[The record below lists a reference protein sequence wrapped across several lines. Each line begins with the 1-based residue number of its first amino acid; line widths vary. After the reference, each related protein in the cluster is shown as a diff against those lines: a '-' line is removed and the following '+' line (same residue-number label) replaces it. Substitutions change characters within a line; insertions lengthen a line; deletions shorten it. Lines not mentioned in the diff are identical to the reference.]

1 VTGRPFYGWIVVA
14 AAALVLFLAYGTQFA
29 FGVFYAALLAEFGWS
44 RASVSGAFSL
54 YTLVYS
60 GFALVAGRLT
70 DRWGPRAV
78 IALGGLLLGAGLAGM
93 SGASAIWHV
102 FFLYGAVAALG
113 MSTAYVPCTATVV
126 RWFVRRRGLAVGLA
140 SAGGSLGTFVLPPVA
155 HLLVS
160 RLGWRGAYVVFGL
173 AIAIALGL
181 LAQLM
186 RREPEAMG
194 LRPDGDPPAA
204 APEPV
209 DHAAPAREDWT
220 PGAAIRSR
228 AFWML
233 FAVFGATWL
242 PVFVPLVH
250 LVPHARDLG
259 VAPYWAATL
268 VSATGMGAIA
278 GRVLMGAVS
287 DRVGRR
293 PALALGL
300 VLQAASFAG
309 FVAARELPALY
320 AIALAF
326 GFSYGAV
333 STMLPAT
340 VSDFFG
346 RRHAGALVGMY
357 FGLGAPIIALGPVGA
372 GWIYDRTGGYT
383 LAWWLSA
390 AANGLALALLAGAR
404 APRRGEAHAR

>member
-1 VTGRPFYGWIVVA
+1 
-14 AAALVLFLAYGTQFA
+14 
-29 FGVFYAALLAEFGWS
+29 
-44 RASVSGAFSL
+44 
-54 YTLVYS
+54 
-60 GFALVAGRLT
+60 
-70 DRWGPRAV
+70 
-78 IALGGLLLGAGLAGM
+78 
-93 SGASAIWHV
+93 
-102 FFLYGAVAALG
+102 

-140 SAGGSLGTFVLPPVA
+140 SAGGSLGTFVLPQVA

-160 RLGWRGAYVVFGL
+160 RLGWRAAYVVFGL

-186 RREPEAMG
+186 RREPEALG
-194 LRPDGDPPAA
+194 LRPDGDPPGA
-204 APEPV
+204 APEPAERAV
-209 DHAAPAREDWT
+209 PVGAEWT

-259 VAPYWAATL
+259 IAAYWAATL
-268 VSATGMGAIA
+268 VSATGIGAIA

-300 VLQAASFAG
+300 VLQALSFAG
-309 FVAARELPALY
+309 FVVARELPALY
-320 AIALAF
+320 ATALAF
-326 GFSYGAV
+326 GFAYGAV

-357 FGLGAPIIALGPVGA
+357 FGLGAPIIALGPVAA
-372 GWIYDRTGGYT
+372 GWIYDRTGSYA

-404 APRRGEAHAR
+404 APQRDEAARAGARGAGAPEHGEAARAEVAGAGAQGRAILPEVDHHRTPLDGDR